1 MRSIYWCHCSAPPG
15 RGGSVHSKSMK
26 RSLILPGAIAVAALL
41 SACGAGS
48 EVPEPAIAT
57 GSLSNAA
64 ATASARESTPSEE
77 STPQSAAAPAQSAI
91 PGAYAPPEGTPELI
105 LEDVRV
111 GSHETYDRVVFEF
124 SGTGFP
130 GYRVQYTEEALQQAS
145 GHTLAVTG
153 NDILEVLVEGT
164 PMGILPNNPSLVSVG
179 PYQLATGNV
188 AGVTNG
194 GTFEN
199 QSQFFIGLDRQ
210 RTFEVTVM
218 DSPTRLV
225 IDVHR

>member
-1 MRSIYWCHCSAPPG
+1 
-15 RGGSVHSKSMK
+15 MK
-26 RSLILPGAIAVAALL
+26 RSLILPGVITVAALL
-41 SACGAGS
+41 TACGTGA
-48 EVPEPAIAT
+48 EVPEPSIAT
-57 GSLSNAA
+57 TSPDNVAETT
-64 ATASARESTPSEE
+64 TADASSSESTVSA
-77 STPQSAAAPAQSAI
+77 AAAPADAAAPS
-91 PGAYAPPEGTPELI
+91 AYAPTEGAPELT
-105 LEDVRV
+105 LQDVRV

-124 SGTGFP
+124 SGTGLP
-130 GYRVQYTEEALQQAS
+130 GYRIQYTDKALQQAS
-145 GHTLAVTG
+145 GHELAVSG

-164 PMGILPNNPSLVSVG
+164 PMDRLPNDPSLVSTG

-188 AGVTNG
+188 AGITNG

>member
-1 MRSIYWCHCSAPPG
+1 MT
-15 RGGSVHSKSMK
+15 M
-26 RSLILPGAIAVAALL
+26 LITG
-41 SACGAGS
+41 CGMDS

-57 GSLSNAA
+57 ADLKSAP
-64 ATASARESTPSEE
+64 ATTSAREATSPEE
-77 STPQSAAAPAQSAI
+77 STPKLAATPAHSAI
-91 PGAYAPPEGTPELI
+91 PSAYAPPEGAPELT

-124 SGTGFP
+124 SGTGLP

-145 GHTLAVTG
+145 GHALAVTG

-164 PMGILPNNPSLVSVG
+164 PMGSLPNNPSLVSVG

-199 QSQFFIGLDRQ
+199 QSQFFIGLDQQ
-210 RTFEVTVM
+210 RPFEVTVM
-218 DSPTRLV
+218 DNPTRLV